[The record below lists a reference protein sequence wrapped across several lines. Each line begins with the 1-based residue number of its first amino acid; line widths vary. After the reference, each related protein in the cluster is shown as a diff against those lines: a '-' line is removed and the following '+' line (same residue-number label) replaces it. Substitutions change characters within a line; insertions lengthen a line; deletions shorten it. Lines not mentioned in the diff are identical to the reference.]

1 MKIGI
6 DSFGCEH
13 GRSGIGSYLRSLIAS
28 LPDNPSMTYEIFGP
42 EMDRYTYTSGIGRI
56 LYEGLPV
63 PDSLAA
69 ERFWHTFNLKNFA
82 LKQKYDVMLFPAG
95 ARLLPQSF
103 RVPGVAVINDIVSS
117 LFAETSDKWFSLLIK
132 RGLSKATRVIACSQ
146 FIKHDL
152 ISLGIPAD
160 LIDVVYNGIDHT
172 LFYPRSDFLGE
183 VVNIKPFAIK
193 RPYIIY
199 ASRMSSPS
207 KKHAELIRAF
217 SLFKKKTGLPH
228 RLVLAGNDGAASDV
242 VHCEAAAS
250 PYGSDIFLTGYFPHQ
265 SLPELYA
272 CADACIFPSVSEGV
286 GLPVLEAMA
295 AGIPVACAKAGALP
309 EIAGDNALYFD
320 PDNSEAAAATI
331 ETIVSDTELRERLIQ
346 QGLAWAERYSWEK
359 TAEKTLAI
367 LAQATI

>member
-6 DSFGCEH
+6 DAFGCEH
-13 GRSGIGSYLRSLIAS
+13 GRSGIGSYLRSLIAN
-28 LPDNPSMTYEIFGP
+28 LPDNPSIIYELFGP
-42 EMDRYTYTSGIGRI
+42 EMDRYTYTSGVSRI
-56 LYEGLPV
+56 LYEGLSV

-69 ERFWHTFNLKNFA
+69 ERFWHTINIKSFSQ
-82 LKQKYDVMLFPAG
+82 KQKYDVILFPAG
-95 ARLLPQSF
+95 ARFLPQSF
-103 RVPGVAVINDIVSS
+103 KIPGVAVVNDIVSS
-117 LFAETSDKWFSLLIK
+117 LFAETSDRWFSLLIK
-132 RGLSKATRVIACSQ
+132 RGLAKATRIIAGSAC
-146 FIKHDL
+146 IKQDL
-152 ISLGIPAD
+152 ISLSIPAHT
-160 LIDVVYNGIDHT
+160 IDVVYNGVDHA
-172 LFYPRSDFLGE
+172 LFYPRSDLTGE

-228 RLVLAGNDGAASDV
+228 RLVLAGSDGAASDA

-250 PYGSDIFLTGYFPHQ
+250 QYGSDIFLTGYFPHK
-265 SLPELYA
+265 SLPELYS
-272 CADACIFPSVSEGV
+272 CADACVFPSVSEGV

-295 AGIPVACAKAGALP
+295 AGLPAACANAGALP

-320 PDNSEAAAATI
+320 ADNIEAAASAI
-331 ETIVSDTELRERLIQ
+331 EAIVTDTELRERLSA
-346 QGLAWAERYSWEK
+346 QGLEWAQQFSWEK

-367 LAQATI
+367 LAQAMG